1 MGKVRKSEFR
11 LTIKPCAQIHDAQY
25 FLIKDDI
32 NAIIYANDNVVKACQ
47 WQNHPDI
54 AHPDVK
60 LGGTFSIFYPD
71 WSKEFDIPNNATEND
86 VYQAVQKH
94 MDKLAA

>member
-1 MGKVRKSEFR
+1 MTKVRASEFSHD
-11 LTIKPCAQIHDAQY
+11 IKPCAQIHDAQY
-25 FLIKDDI
+25 YLIRDNID
-32 NAIIYANDNVVKACQ
+32 AIMYANDNVVKACE

-60 LGGTFSIFYPD
+60 LGGKFSIFYPTWTD
-71 WSKEFDIPNNATEND
+71 EMSIANNATADEI
-86 VYQAVQKH
+86 YQTVQKH